1 MQSSLIISKSQPS
14 LLLSTTSQE
23 TLTSSSILSSNDTNT
38 INIAKK
44 DTNYDQLKEIN
55 KINVKLRR
63 KSLNRSSLLLLSS
76 LSSSDH
82 SYYMHKNNQRN
93 KNQLSRY
100 FNRSSS
106 TSSAS
111 PSPSLSSSF
120 NRVKHINPTLNW
132 YSLALRLK
140 QRTRYFND
148 IQTKNTK
155 LLNSSYDDDDD
166 EYDNNDNGNEFFIQN
181 TNFNQLYGRQLS
193 ENLIKLPPPALSSQ
207 RQCEQWNKQRQQQK
221 QQHSKSWNDK
231 KLARNLLLEEWKRK
245 SDTVQNFN
253 HIENVSLSTKMFTIR
268 FWNGNEIKLHPLP
281 SDKLEDV
288 IRPHLSDLTI
298 PIQCIDLVNKE
309 FIPWETPT
317 LQLSS
322 KTLLIKKI
330 HKNKITST
338 GIHLTN
344 TRKLERRSV
353 PLFDTTSDALKNWF
367 DFYKK
372 SNSLNSYSLSDQLI
386 NECLSELNPNV
397 LVNLLSG
404 RQKISDSNSTTSIP
418 LTTSPNSEEA
428 IRQKS
433 NSYSRFEDSQHQNI
447 PNSQQFDSQDLA
459 SLFFIEE
466 SWEKIVKSSSKMTKQ
481 QQKKQSAIWEFI
493 YTEANYLKYLRTII
507 DYYLS
512 PFLEIREYLFEN
524 LDIGWIFGNIEE
536 IFKANIKLWL
546 QYLIEPLKEIRRNGD
561 AFTPIIFKSAITHI
575 PDLLSVYKQYY
586 VNLSRCRSYT
596 QEAVRQSTNFCIFL
610 EWADQQGHDHR
621 EPLWDQLTKPTTRLT
636 QYRLLMESIRKNCCN
651 STEEQE
657 VNEMYKS
664 ISDFIEEI
672 NQQMMTETKTWES
685 LEMLAS
691 KLICCDF
698 LDNNID
704 DYTQLISDY
713 TRFKFSILSPIKLP
727 TPVIIFNDYNTI
739 HQTIP
744 SCTKSLAFL
753 RNRRLS
759 GSSLFTSN
767 NSISDLR
774 TISNHTTISCN
785 RSDSGIG
792 DCNQTLST
800 SSTISTDNTSPIH
813 LKQRSRI
820 YSLTNQMNESNSFP
834 VMLSRISESSGLQK
848 SLSIDTEL
856 SDSFAYD
863 WSDIYCRRTI
873 QRTVLYGGNLRF
885 KEPPN
890 RSVETVCHIL
900 TDLFL
905 ITKQHKKD
913 GNDYWKLLKSPIRLD
928 KLIIQRGRE
937 TGVFGCAILDDF
949 HNIANLYIFSA
960 GSKCDE
966 WIAQIESAKENYRK
980 LMEPEVL
987 VAQPLMKYQ
996 RDDLSTIVMSPD
1008 SICNSD
1014 NTSELHNQSYGCNNG
1029 YFVDTI
1035 PTITTTTTTTT
1046 TTTNNIDSSKNNTIE
1061 GNKRNVFF
1069 TSQSSLFE
1077 NINCNQINNNN
1088 NQTDSMCIIDKR
1100 IRSITSPTT
1109 ISNHQRSSSRSCN
1122 STTIQHDSTKMIHS
1136 TSVRNLFSS
1145 NKSDHDQLHSSINKL
1160 DLKSTHSKSIS
1171 MSPLKRDVVKKF
1183 FLPSNQMDKNII

>member
-1 MQSSLIISKSQPS
+1 MSLGHIFC
-14 LLLSTTSQE
+14 
-23 TLTSSSILSSNDTNT
+23 
-38 INIAKK
+38 
-44 DTNYDQLKEIN
+44 
-55 KINVKLRR
+55 
-63 KSLNRSSLLLLSS
+63 S
-76 LSSSDH
+76 LSR
-82 SYYMHKNNQRN
+82 NN
-93 KNQLSRY
+93 
-100 FNRSSS
+100 
-106 TSSAS
+106 
-111 PSPSLSSSF
+111 
-120 NRVKHINPTLNW
+120 
-132 YSLALRLK
+132 
-140 QRTRYFND
+140 FND
-148 IQTKNTK
+148 ITIEGEVDGEEEEEEEEEGEK
-155 LLNSSYDDDDD
+155 LNLD
-166 EYDNNDNGNEFFIQN
+166 QN
-181 TNFNQLYGRQLS
+181 HD
-193 ENLIKLPPPALSSQ
+193 LIY
-207 RQCEQWNKQRQQQK
+207 
-221 QQHSKSWNDK
+221 H
-231 KLARNLLLEEWKRK
+231 
-245 SDTVQNFN
+245 
-253 HIENVSLSTKMFTIR
+253 
-268 FWNGNEIKLHPLP
+268 
-281 SDKLEDV
+281 
-288 IRPHLSDLTI
+288 TI
-298 PIQCIDLVNKE
+298 PRDFKPFIIDN
-309 FIPWETPT
+309 
-317 LQLSS
+317 
-322 KTLLIKKI
+322 I
-330 HKNKITST
+330 HKDSYNQKLYFKKRDRKIRKAIFEIYRNKVTST
-338 GIHLTN
+338 GIHPTN

-372 SNSLNSYSLSDQLI
+372 SNSPNPYSLSDQLI

-397 LVNLLSG
+397 LVNLIPG
-404 RQKISDSNSTTSIP
+404 RQKISNGNSTTSIP
-418 LTTSPNSEEA
+418 LTTIPNSEEV
-428 IRQKS
+428 IRHKS
-433 NSYSRFEDSQHQNI
+433 NSYSRFEDSQHQNM
-447 PNSQQFDSQDLA
+447 PNNQQFDSQDLA

-466 SWEKIVKSSSKMTKQ
+466 SWEQIVKSSSKMTKQ
-481 QQKKQSAIWEFI
+481 QQKRQSAIWEFI

-546 QYLIEPLKEIRRNGD
+546 QYLIEPLKEIRHNGD

-586 VNLSRCRSYT
+586 VNLPRCRSYT

-636 QYRLLMESIRKNCCN
+636 QYRLLIESIRKNCCN

-657 VNEMYKS
+657 VNAMYKS

-691 KLICCDF
+691 KLIYCDF

-727 TPVIIFNDYNTI
+727 SPVIIFNDYNTSN
-739 HQTIP
+739 QTIP

-767 NSISDLR
+767 NSITGRR
-774 TISNHTTISCN
+774 TISNHPTTSCN

-792 DCNQTLST
+792 DCNQTIST

-820 YSLTNQMNESNSFP
+820 YSLTNQINESISFP
-834 VMLSRISESSGLQK
+834 VMLSRITESSGIHK
-848 SLSIDTEL
+848 SLSMDTEL
-856 SDSFAYD
+856 SDCFSYD

-949 HNIANLYIFSA
+949 HNISNLYIFSA
-960 GSKCDE
+960 GPKCDE
-966 WIAQIESAKENYRK
+966 WIVQIESAKENYRK

-987 VAQPLMKYQ
+987 IAQPLMKFQ

-1008 SICNSD
+1008 SICHSD
-1014 NTSELHNQSYGCNNG
+1014 NTSELHHQSYRCNNS
-1029 YFVDTI
+1029 YLIDTI
-1035 PTITTTTTTTT
+1035 PTS
-1046 TTTNNIDSSKNNTIE
+1046 TNNIDPIKNNTMD
-1061 GNKRNVFF
+1061 GNKRNVFL

-1077 NINCNQINNNN
+1077 SINCNHLNHHNNNTN

-1100 IRSITSPTT
+1100 IRSINSPT
-1109 ISNHQRSSSRSCN
+1109 IQSNYQRSSSRSCHYPIN
-1122 STTIQHDSTKMIHS
+1122 QYDTTKIIHPT
-1136 TSVRNLFSS
+1136 TSERNLLSS
-1145 NKSDHDQLHSSINKL
+1145 NISDRDLLDSSINKL
-1160 DLKSTHSKSIS
+1160 DLTSTNSNFINNRKSIPI
-1171 MSPLKRDVVKKF
+1171 SPLKRDVVKKF
-1183 FLPSNQMDKNII
+1183 FLPSNQNGQKSYLINQQIESRSSLYDLKDQQFKFRSSNIDLNKIIDIIPNHQSSKFISSSINNTNTNNNTNNNNNNNNDYDQSFIYDRKSSNSTLSLSSTTSSSLSKTEMKFHLNEPSIVIYRIKSDSNDIINNNNNNNNNNNTDNDNNNRYLTSTNLQRQSVHQSLLNIERSDSSEDQITIKL

>member
-23 TLTSSSILSSNDTNT
+23 TLTSSSILSSNDINT
-38 INIAKK
+38 TNIAKK
-44 DTNYDQLKEIN
+44 DTHYDQLKEIN

-63 KSLNRSSLLLLSS
+63 KSLNRSSLLLLPSS
-76 LSSSDH
+76 LSSSSDH
-82 SYYMHKNNQRN
+82 SYYMHKINQRN
-93 KNQLSRY
+93 KNQLSCY

-106 TSSAS
+106 TSSPS
-111 PSPSLSSSF
+111 PSPSSSSF

-148 IQTKNTK
+148 IQTKNAK
-155 LLNSSYDDDDD
+155 LLNSSYNDDDN
-166 EYDNNDNGNEFFIQN
+166 NNDNGNEFFIQN
-181 TNFNQLYGRQLS
+181 TNFNQLYDRQLS
-193 ENLIKLPPPALSSQ
+193 ENLIKLPPPAFSSQ
-207 RQCEQWNKQRQQQK
+207 RQCEQLNKQRQQQQRQQQQKQK

-245 SDTVQNFN
+245 SDTVQNFK
-253 HIENVSLSTKMFTIR
+253 HIENVSLPTKMFTIR
-268 FWNGNEIKLHPLP
+268 FWNGIEIKLHPLP

-288 IRPHLSDLTI
+288 VRPHLSDLTI

-317 LQLSS
+317 LQLLS

-330 HKNKITST
+330 YKNKITST

-367 DFYKK
+367 EFYKK

-404 RQKISDSNSTTSIP
+404 RQKISDRNSTTSIP

-433 NSYSRFEDSQHQNI
+433 NSYSRFEDSQHQNM

-466 SWEKIVKSSSKMTKQ
+466 SWEQIVKSSSKMTKQ

-546 QYLIEPLKEIRRNGD
+546 HYLIGPLKEIRRNGD

-575 PDLLSVYKQYY
+575 PGLLSVYKQYY

-698 LDNNID
+698 LDNSID

-774 TISNHTTISCN
+774 TISNHTTTSCN

-800 SSTISTDNTSPIH
+800 SSTVSTDNTSPIH

-834 VMLSRISESSGLQK
+834 VLLSRISEGNGLQK

-890 RSVETVCHIL
+890 RV
-900 TDLFL
+900 
-905 ITKQHKKD
+905 
-913 GNDYWKLLKSPIRLD
+913 
-928 KLIIQRGRE
+928 
-937 TGVFGCAILDDF
+937 
-949 HNIANLYIFSA
+949 
-960 GSKCDE
+960 
-966 WIAQIESAKENYRK
+966 
-980 LMEPEVL
+980 
-987 VAQPLMKYQ
+987 
-996 RDDLSTIVMSPD
+996 
-1008 SICNSD
+1008 
-1014 NTSELHNQSYGCNNG
+1014 
-1029 YFVDTI
+1029 
-1035 PTITTTTTTTT
+1035 
-1046 TTTNNIDSSKNNTIE
+1046 SS
-1061 GNKRNVFF
+1061 
-1069 TSQSSLFE
+1069 
-1077 NINCNQINNNN
+1077 
-1088 NQTDSMCIIDKR
+1088 
-1100 IRSITSPTT
+1100 
-1109 ISNHQRSSSRSCN
+1109 
-1122 STTIQHDSTKMIHS
+1122 
-1136 TSVRNLFSS
+1136 
-1145 NKSDHDQLHSSINKL
+1145 
-1160 DLKSTHSKSIS
+1160 
-1171 MSPLKRDVVKKF
+1171 
-1183 FLPSNQMDKNII
+1183 